1 MTQTRQMKELLNVC
15 ALQGIDSELLKR
27 RVQTLLKYRQ
37 KGFAY
42 RGYVEREFWM
52 KTKKEYL
59 NSLKESLHHLYDLLI
74 EENKLEKDL
83 RLLSGAGILDEL
95 IEVAISDAVK
105 RSGSVGE
112 KYYVPILNMRY
123 NGDEKSWWWAVQT
136 KVGRSDSMVYERNN
150 EMLISVGLIFYLD
163 LYGYYVR
170 KIQALENETDPD
182 TVISKIETVSESL
195 TDI

>member
-15 ALQGIDSELLKR
+15 ALHGIDSELLKR
-27 RVQTLLKYRQ
+27 RAKTLLDLRQ
-37 KGFAY
+37 QGFAY

-105 RSGSVGE
+105 RSGSIGE
-112 KYYVPILNMRY
+112 KYYVPILKMRY
-123 NGDEKSWWWAVQT
+123 SGDEKSWWWAVQT

-170 KIQALENETDPD
+170 KIQALENETDLD
-182 TVISKIETVSESL
+182 TVINKIETVSESL